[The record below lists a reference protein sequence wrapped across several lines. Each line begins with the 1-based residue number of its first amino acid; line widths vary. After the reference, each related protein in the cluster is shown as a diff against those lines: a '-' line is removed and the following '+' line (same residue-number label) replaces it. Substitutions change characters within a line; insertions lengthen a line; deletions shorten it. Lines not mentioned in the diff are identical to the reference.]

1 LLFAALFFF
10 VQITASHLALA
21 SQAVGLLVTQ
31 LPVLR
36 AALASRLPSKHHV
49 LLHSLDRVGKDCQ
62 EHQREIFAK
71 LVAIMEEL
79 VKHARH
85 TLEQLP
91 WAQQQ
96 LQQLQAES
104 SPSPLPPTAMPPGPS
119 VSPAPTS
126 SPAAVSASAALVP
139 LSAEELSRVDDC
151 VRVLMKQTCSLHR
164 ALSDLLLPEQRDLVF
179 EDISRLFVRHVSE
192 LHAKLTR
199 ASSTNA
205 AAHTNVN
212 SSAIAATVKAKLAT
226 NIGHIAT
233 RLATCTGVD
242 TAAVQQLQAFVQ

>member
-10 VQITASHLALA
+10 CQITASHLALA

-96 LQQLQAES
+96 LQLQAES
-104 SPSPLPPTAMPPGPS
+104 SPSPPPPTAMPPGSS

-126 SPAAVSASAALVP
+126 SPATVSASAALVP

-199 ASSTNA
+199 TSTNA
-205 AAHTNVN
+205 AGHTNAN
-212 SSAIAATVKAKLAT
+212 GNAIAATVRAKLAT

-242 TAAVQQLQAFVQ
+242 TVAVQQLQAFVQ